1 MRGQLISLKTIRV
14 EKGAIKMNTLQNKKT
29 NDFNEIVNGRRSI
42 KQYDPDVK
50 ISREE
55 MTEILE
61 QASTAPSS
69 INMQPWRF
77 VVIDSAEGKE
87 KLAPL
92 ASFNLEKVMSASAVI
107 AVFGDLNNIEYAEEI
122 YGKAVELGY
131 MPEEVKEF
139 QVGYFKPLYEGM
151 SSEQMKDIVLLDSGL
166 VSMQLM
172 LVARAFGYDTNP
184 IGGYDKEKI
193 AATFGLDQER
203 YVPVMLLTIGKAA
216 SEGFQSYRLPV
227 ETTTTWS

>member
-1 MRGQLISLKTIRV
+1 MH
-14 EKGAIKMNTLQNKKT
+14 TLQNKKT

-42 KQYDPDVK
+42 KQYDPEVK

-55 MTEILE
+55 MAEILE

-92 ASFNLEKVMSASAVI
+92 ASFNLDKVMSSSAVI
-107 AVFGDLNNIEYAEEI
+107 AVFGDRKNYEYAEEI
-122 YGKAVELGY
+122 YGKAVEHGY
-131 MPEEVKEF
+131 MPEDVKDF
-139 QVGYFKPLYEGM
+139 QLGYFKPLYEGM
-151 SSEQMKDIVLLDSGL
+151 SDEQMKDIVLLDSGL

-193 AATFGLDQER
+193 AETFGMDKER

-216 SEGFQSYRLPV
+216 NEGFQSYRLPV
-227 ETTTTWS
+227 DTITTWS